1 LGTPRTMRAFPREK
15 IRRRPNNVSLAI
27 SNARAYFPR
36 PNGEREG
43 PAQREGE
50 GERPNARYLIEY
62 RGGCATPS
70 P

>member
-1 LGTPRTMRAFPREK
+1 MRAFPREM
-15 IRRRPNNVSLAI
+15 IRRRPNNVSLVM

-62 RGGCATPS
+62 RGGCAIPS

>member
-1 LGTPRTMRAFPREK
+1 MHAFPREM
-15 IRRRPNNVSLAI
+15 IRRRPNDVSLVM
-27 SNARAYFPR
+27 SNARAYLPR

-43 PAQREGE
+43 PAQPEGE

-62 RGGCATPS
+62 HGGCATPS